1 MKLIADDVRDVLL
14 ELEENLTLNGN
25 INIYQ
30 YEKYPIFEKI
40 GRDRYLYTL
49 LQLIDGGILI
59 GNVRQGGNEIVD
71 ISIGQITFEGHEFL
85 DNIRPL
91 TTWEKAKNEAK
102 KIGGVSISILAK
114 TAYTTALASIGI

>member
-71 ISIGQITFEGHEFL
+71 ISVGQITFEGHEFL
-85 DNIRPL
+85 D
-91 TTWEKAKNEAK
+91 
-102 KIGGVSISILAK
+102 KIGRAHV
-114 TAYTTALASIGI
+114 